1 MAKDPAITVR
11 VPARV
16 DFAGGWTDV
25 HYFSEREGGRVLNA
39 AIDRY
44 VEGRAEW
51 TGSRFH
57 LEYELDLPPGS
68 HLGTSSAVDV
78 AWLALTHGV
87 IGNEPSPVELAEG
100 AYRLEKL
107 LGIEGGKQDNY
118 AAALGGFNLLTFG
131 GEAEAAGVE
140 RLAVPEP
147 VLQALDA
154 RCVLCY
160 LGLEGA
166 SDKVHTLVWER
177 YRRGDPD
184 VAAAL
189 RDLRDSVLPARD
201 AVLAGNLEELARLM
215 SLNRDTVRRLHP
227 EAVTGRMD
235 ELFQAGAGAGALG
248 SKACGGGGGGCLLF
262 LAGANN
268 RAAIEAA
275 LRAAGAQLIPFRF
288 DRPGSGR

>member
-1 MAKDPAITVR
+1 MATDPVITVR

-25 HYFSEREGGRVLNA
+25 CYFSEREGGRVLNA
-39 AIDRY
+39 AIDHY
-44 VEGRAEW
+44 VEGRAAW

-57 LEYELDLPPGS
+57 LEYTLDLPPGS

-78 AWLALTHGV
+78 AWLALTHGI
-87 IGNEPSPVELAEG
+87 IGKTPTAVELAEG

-118 AAALGGFNLLTFG
+118 AAALGGVNVLTFG
-131 GEAEAAGVE
+131 TEAEAAGIE
-140 RLAVPEP
+140 RLSVPER
-147 VLQALDA
+147 VLRTLET

-177 YRRGDPD
+177 YRQGDQD

-189 RDLRDSVLPARD
+189 RALRDSVLPARD
-201 AVLAGNLEELARLM
+201 ALLTGNLEELAHLM
-215 SLNRDTVRRLHP
+215 SFNRDTVRRLHP
-227 EAVTGRMD
+227 EAVTARMD
-235 ELFQAGAGAGALG
+235 ELFQAGAAAGAIG

-262 LAGANN
+262 LTGAGKRQAV
-268 RAAIEAA
+268 EAA
-275 LRAAGAQLIPFRF
+275 LNTAGAQLISFRF
-288 DRPGSGR
+288 DRQG

>member
-1 MAKDPAITVR
+1 MATDPVITVR
-11 VPARV
+11 IPARV

-25 HYFSEREGGRVLNA
+25 RYFSEREGGRVLNA

-57 LEYELDLPPGS
+57 LEYSLDLPPGS

-78 AWLALTHGV
+78 AWLALTHGI
-87 IGNEPSPVELAEG
+87 IGNTPTAVELAEG

-118 AAALGGFNLLTFG
+118 AAALGGVNVLSFG
-131 GEAEAAGVE
+131 KEAEAAAVE

-147 VLQALDA
+147 VLLSLEA

-177 YRRGDPD
+177 YRQGDQD

-201 AVLAGNLEELARLM
+201 ALVAGNLDELALLM
-215 SLNRDTVRRLHP
+215 SFNRDTVRRLHP
-227 EAVTGRMD
+227 EAVTERMD
-235 ELFQAGAGAGALG
+235 ELFRAGAAAGALG

-262 LAGANN
+262 LAGEGKREAV
-268 RAAIEAA
+268 EAA
-275 LRAAGAQLIPFRF
+275 LSAAGAQLIAFRF
-288 DRPGSGR
+288 DRHEHTR